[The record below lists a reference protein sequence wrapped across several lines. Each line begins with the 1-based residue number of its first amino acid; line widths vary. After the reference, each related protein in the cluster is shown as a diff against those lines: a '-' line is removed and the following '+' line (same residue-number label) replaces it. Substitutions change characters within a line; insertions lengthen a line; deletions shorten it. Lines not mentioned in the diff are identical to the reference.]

1 MHGIEKVTDRIAQ
14 DAQAEIEA
22 QLSQAQERRTKFWRS
37 MRPRRGR
44 RWNVFW
50 RMGRE
55 RWTRTVP
62 NCTAWHGWR
71 RGNEFWQPSR
81 M

>member
-22 QLSQAQERRTKFWRS
+22 QLSQAQERADQILAEYETQA
-37 MRPRRGR
+37 
-44 RWNVFW
+44 
-50 RMGRE
+50 RE
-55 RWTRTVP
+55 AVERILAHGQREGTRTVP